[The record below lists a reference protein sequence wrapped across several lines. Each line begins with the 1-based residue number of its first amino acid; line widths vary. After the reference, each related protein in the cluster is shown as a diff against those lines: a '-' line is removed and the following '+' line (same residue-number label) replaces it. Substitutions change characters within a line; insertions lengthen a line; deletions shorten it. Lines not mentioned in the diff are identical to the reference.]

1 MATIRGLIFTLV
13 AFVNCPIQVIFD
25 IINIH
30 DFNQFGASSFAA
42 SVQLTKKRENY
53 LCLRHLCYTLLI
65 FVTSTSAWNM
75 WSILKLLHSCQ
86 LCDSFVTVLIFSL
99 AVHNSSI
106 GDLVCPLVGLT
117 PLTIRVFTTLQRI
130 VTLENCDLRDIWSE
144 WWGGDMTWLKKTY
157 LHTHV
162 PHTYPPT
169 YLPNF
174 FITFSQLFFQLSPT
188 FPQLFLNLFSTC
200 SQPFL
205 NFFSAFFPTFFYT
218 LKERS

>member
-30 DFNQFGASSFAA
+30 DFNKFGASSFAA

-65 FVTSTSAWNM
+65 FVTSTSACNM

-117 PLTIRVFTTLQRI
+117 PLTIRVFTTLQSDPR
-130 VTLENCDLRDIWSE
+130 DLWPLRHLIRVMRRHDL
-144 WWGGDMTWLKKTY
+144 TKKD
-157 LHTHV
+157 L
-162 PHTYPPT
+162 PT
-169 YLPNF
+169 YL
-174 FITFSQLFFQLSPT
+174 
-188 FPQLFLNLFSTC
+188 STYL
-200 SQPFL
+200 PMYL
-205 NFFSAFFPTFFYT
+205 H
-218 LKERS
+218 

>member
-1 MATIRGLIFTLV
+1 MTSQL
-13 AFVNCPIQVIFD
+13 FVGQP
-25 IINIH
+25 
-30 DFNQFGASSFAA
+30 NQRRIKSRRPNSRA
-42 SVQLTKKRENY
+42 
-53 LCLRHLCYTLLI
+53 
-65 FVTSTSAWNM
+65 
-75 WSILKLLHSCQ
+75 
-86 LCDSFVTVLIFSL
+86 CDIFSIFSCPEQL
-99 AVHNSSI
+99 NRWP
-106 GDLVCPLVGLT
+106 CPLLALT

-157 LHTHV
+157 LPTHV

-200 SQPFL
+200 SQLFL
-205 NFFSAFFPTFFYT
+205 NFFSAFFPTFFLHPKGAIIGT
-218 LKERS
+218 LQYWQLRTWIHDNRCYAFVFYIQL